1 MSGLGKELAKTV
13 EAAVTPLLESQG
25 FELVLVEHE
34 PKSRVLRLFIDHE
47 NGVSIDDCSNI
58 SRRVSDLLDAEGYSD
73 RLEEQFTLEVSS
85 PGLDRPLVKP
95 RDFQRFVGR
104 EATVQTAKPTDGQR
118 KFCGEL
124 LAADEQGIQLDV
136 DGTPRDIGY
145 GNIERARLVPDL

>member
-1 MSGLGKELAKTV
+1 MTRPGREMAETV
-13 EAAVTPLLESQG
+13 EAALTPLLESQG
-25 FELVLVEHE
+25 FELVMVEFV
-34 PKSRVLRLFIDHE
+34 PKSRILRLFIDHE
-47 NGVSIDDCSNI
+47 HGVSIADCTNI

-73 RLEEQFTLEVSS
+73 RFDAEYTLEVSS

-104 EATVQTAKPTDGQR
+104 EATVQTTEPTDGRR
-118 KFCGEL
+118 KFRGEL
-124 LAADEQGIQLDV
+124 LSADDEGIQLSV